1 MKKKFIILLTVVTLC
16 ASTIACSKTS
26 NTNNT
31 NTTAQETTNTI
42 INSDLKLDDD
52 IGEVTC
58 NINLDS
64 SITVSGTGA
73 TVSDNK
79 VTITSGGVYEIS
91 GTSSNCQII
100 VNSESEDNVY
110 LVLNNVNLTYEN
122 SAPIYVQAAKNAILV
137 LPDGTTN
144 TITDGD
150 SYTFEDSTTDEPNA
164 TIFSK
169 DDLTIRGNGTLTV
182 NANYNNGITSKDD
195 LKITGG
201 NITITSADDGLM
213 GKDSITIKGGNI
225 TINASGD
232 GLKSTNSKETEKG
245 YIDIQGGTLNIT
257 STNDGIQ
264 AESNVNISD
273 GTINITTGGGSA
285 NSSSKN
291 NNDQNPWGQWGNSSS
306 SSSSTSTDTS
316 SAKAIKAV
324 NTITI
329 DGGTFTIDS
338 SDDSIHSN
346 NSIVINGGTIDISS
360 GDDGIHSDTT
370 LDINGGN
377 IHLVASDD
385 GINASGG
392 NDSSSTSGRPGQ
404 NNFSSGNGQINFN
417 GGYVYIDASG
427 DGIDANGSIE
437 LNDGTVIVNGPQ
449 DNGNGALDYDSTFNI
464 NGGLLIAAGS
474 SGMAQ
479 NPSTSST
486 QNSINVYVNGT
497 ANSLLTIKSESG
509 EEIISFA
516 PSKSYQS
523 VIISSPELETGKTYS
538 AYYGGTSTGTS
549 TDGLYTDGTTSDG
562 TEITSFTLSSTV
574 SNVSQSG
581 VTTGGSN
588 SAMPGAGG
596 NMTKPNSGRR

>member
-16 ASTIACSKTS
+16 ASTIVCSKTS

-31 NTTAQETTNTI
+31 NTTAQETTNTV

-79 VTITSGGVYEIS
+79 VTITSSGVYEIS

-100 VNSESEDNVY
+100 VNSESEENVY

-232 GLKSTNSKETEKG
+232 GLKSTNSEET
-245 YIDIQGGTLNIT
+245 
-257 STNDGIQ
+257 
-264 AESNVNISD
+264 
-273 GTINITTGGGSA
+273 
-285 NSSSKN
+285 
-291 NNDQNPWGQWGNSSS
+291 
-306 SSSSTSTDTS
+306 
-316 SAKAIKAV
+316 
-324 NTITI
+324 
-329 DGGTFTIDS
+329 
-338 SDDSIHSN
+338 
-346 NSIVINGGTIDISS
+346 
-360 GDDGIHSDTT
+360 
-370 LDINGGN
+370 
-377 IHLVASDD
+377 
-385 GINASGG
+385 
-392 NDSSSTSGRPGQ
+392 
-404 NNFSSGNGQINFN
+404 
-417 GGYVYIDASG
+417 
-427 DGIDANGSIE
+427 
-437 LNDGTVIVNGPQ
+437 
-449 DNGNGALDYDSTFNI
+449 
-464 NGGLLIAAGS
+464 
-474 SGMAQ
+474 
-479 NPSTSST
+479 
-486 QNSINVYVNGT
+486 
-497 ANSLLTIKSESG
+497 
-509 EEIISFA
+509 
-516 PSKSYQS
+516 
-523 VIISSPELETGKTYS
+523 
-538 AYYGGTSTGTS
+538 
-549 TDGLYTDGTTSDG
+549 
-562 TEITSFTLSSTV
+562 
-574 SNVSQSG
+574 
-581 VTTGGSN
+581 
-588 SAMPGAGG
+588 
-596 NMTKPNSGRR
+596 